1 MSNAAESN
9 IKDKILLKAV
19 QLAGRKGYRNVT
31 RQDIAT
37 ALGIAAGSVSYHF
50 KDMRKLQAAIIQY
63 AVDERLYSIVAQG
76 LVEKHPRAL
85 AAPVELRQQ
94 AGRTLA

>member
-9 IKDKILLKAV
+9 IKDKILLKAI
-19 QLAGRKGYRNVT
+19 QLAGRSGFRNVT

-50 KDMRKLQAAIIQY
+50 KDMRKLRTAVMQH
-63 AVDERLYSIVAQG
+63 AVDTRNLSVLAQG
-76 LVEKHPRAL
+76 LADKHPRAL
-85 AAPVELRQQ
+85 AAPVDLRLQ
-94 AGRTLA
+94 AARSLA